1 MDAVLVGQGQ
11 LHRLL
16 TACFLHNSVFHILFN
31 LGYLH
36 LTCSWPSYFGE
47 GSADNLGVLQHYLDM
62 FHQK

>member
-1 MDAVLVGQGQ
+1 MDAMLVGQGQ

-36 LTCSWPSYFGE
+36 LTCSWCHGLVRVE
-47 GSADNLGVLQHYLDM
+47 RWKIGVLQYHLDM
-62 FHQK
+62 FP

>member
-47 GSADNLGVLQHYLDM
+47 GSEVEIL
-62 FHQK
+62 